1 MQGQHAATHPSVW
14 QLHTYPA
21 RKGADMKGT
30 AVGLN
35 CLEKTIWGLYL
46 DGAHELGLRQPSGRG
61 RAAFGAG
68 RDWLAGSLG
77 QICQDV
83 LSPRGSALG
92 VLLPQPRQL
101 CLWTHV
107 SFRGLRLCRYVV
119 RGLSC
124 QVRPPA
130 PHFDQLQERFQRHTN
145 DGWCRLLC
153 IQAARVSAHDAHQA
167 GIQAGVDASC
177 RWLSKTQGASGR
189 PCCEHPAAAQRHLV
203 TSLACACKPQLWLQ
217 QQQRQPCKDKA
228 CMLGMHDQ
236 GVRPIYA

>member
-1 MQGQHAATHPSVW
+1 
-14 QLHTYPA
+14 
-21 RKGADMKGT
+21 MKVT

-35 CLEKTIWGLYL
+35 CLEKGIWELHL

-83 LSPRGSALG
+83 LSPRCSALG

-107 SFRGLRLCRYVV
+107 SFRGPRLCRYVV
-119 RGLSC
+119 RGLRC
-124 QVRPPA
+124 QVRSPG
-130 PHFDQLQERFQRHTN
+130 PHFDQLQERSKRHNN

-153 IQAARVSAHDAHQA
+153 SQGARASAHDVQQA
-167 GIQAGVDASC
+167 WHSGWEECLQAVAG
-177 RWLSKTQGASGR
+177 
-189 PCCEHPAAAQRHLV
+189 QRHTV
-203 TSLACACKPQLWLQ
+203 LWGDHAANT
-217 QQQRQPCKDKA
+217 QQRRR
-228 CMLGMHDQ
+228 G
-236 GVRPIYA
+236 IS